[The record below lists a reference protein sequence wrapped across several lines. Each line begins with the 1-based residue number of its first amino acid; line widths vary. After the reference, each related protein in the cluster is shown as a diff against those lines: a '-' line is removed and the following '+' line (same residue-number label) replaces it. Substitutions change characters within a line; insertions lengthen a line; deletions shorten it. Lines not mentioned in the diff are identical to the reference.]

1 MEEMERMD
9 MKRSGEVRE
18 REKGYSEC
26 YRRKRRSRM
35 ERFSE
40 LCI

>member
-9 MKRSGEVRE
+9 MKRSGEVGE

-26 YRRKRRSRM
+26 YRRKRRARKGRS
-35 ERFSE
+35 
-40 LCI
+40 